1 MADAAQAQTLD
12 RKARIKIP
20 YEAPPQRPV
29 SERIEDFKES
39 QLPLTP
45 EQAIREATRCLQC
58 PLAPCVKACPAHN
71 DIPSALRKIEQGD
84 FPGAAEIYRQTS
96 SMSQICGRV
105 CPHEQ
110 LCQCACVRNKTHEPV
125 LCGALESF
133 VADMDR
139 AQNPFLI
146 HPGISTGK
154 RVAVVG
160 SGPAGLACAEQLI
173 VRGHQVVIFDSAAAA
188 GGMLFYGI
196 PGFKLENSIVQALV
210 EDLRHAGAEFR
221 FRTPVGKDFPVERL
235 LADGFQAVFLGT
247 GASIPSGINIP
258 GTDLL
263 GIYPPNEFLARLN
276 VDPKFLPPA
285 WQVDLPVGEKVVV
298 VGGGDTASDCL
309 RSALRLGA
317 RSVTCLYRRTEAEM
331 PGGKKDRELARE
343 EGAVYQFLAQPVR
356 FAGDAQGRVR
366 AVECLKCELGEA
378 DAEGRRRPV
387 PIEGSDFSVEANMVV
402 LALGYGPDPEI
413 GATIAG
419 LETNQTGLILAKPE
433 NGATSRPEIF
443 AGGDAV
449 TGPDIVCT
457 AMVAGRQAAQS
468 IDAFLENRRD

>member
-1 MADAAQAQTLD
+1 MVQTQTLD

-20 YEAPPQRPV
+20 FEEPPKRPV
-29 SERIEDFKES
+29 SDRLKDFRET

-45 EQAIREATRCLQC
+45 ERAIREATRCLQC
-58 PLAPCVKACPAHN
+58 PLAPCVKACPVHN
-71 DIPSALRKIEQGD
+71 NIPGALMKIEQGD
-84 FPGAAEIYRQTS
+84 FLGAAEIYRQTS
-96 SMSQICGRV
+96 SMPQICGRV

-110 LCQCACVRNKTHEPV
+110 LCQCACVRNKTNEPV

-133 VADMDR
+133 VADMAR

-146 HPGISTGK
+146 HPGAPTGK

-173 VRGHQVVIFDSAAAA
+173 QRGHQVVIFDSAAAP

-196 PGFKLENSIVQALV
+196 PGFKLENSVVQALV

-221 FRTPVGKDFPVERL
+221 LHTTIGKGLPIDRL

-247 GASIPSGINIP
+247 GASRPSGITIP
-258 GTDLL
+258 GIELR
-263 GIYPPNEFLARLN
+263 GIYSPNEFLARLN
-276 VDPKFLPPA
+276 VEAEYLPPA
-285 WQVDLPVGEKVVV
+285 WRTKLPIGQKVVV

-317 RSVTCLYRRTEAEM
+317 REVTCLYRRTEAEM

-343 EGAVYQFLAQPVR
+343 EGAVYHFLAQPIR
-356 FAGDAQGRVR
+356 FIGDTQGKVC
-366 AVECLKCELGEA
+366 AVECLRCKLGEA

-387 PIEGSDFSVEANMVV
+387 PIEGSNFTVPADTVV
-402 LALGYGPDPEI
+402 LALGYEPDPEI
-413 GATIAG
+413 GATTGG
-419 LETNQTGLILAKPE
+419 LETQNNGLIRIDPE
-433 NGATSRPEIF
+433 NGATSRPGIF
-443 AGGDAV
+443 AGGDSV
-449 TGPDIVCT
+449 TGPDLVST
-457 AMVAGRQAAQS
+457 AMAAGRRAAQS
-468 IDAFLENRRD
+468 IDSFLQNPPA

>member
-1 MADAAQAQTLD
+1 MVQTQTLD

-20 YEAPPQRPV
+20 FEEPPKRPV
-29 SERIEDFKES
+29 SDRLKDFKET

-45 EQAIREATRCLQC
+45 DRAIREATRCLQC
-58 PLAPCVKACPAHN
+58 PLAPCVKACPVHN
-71 DIPSALRKIEQGD
+71 DIPRALMKIELGD
-84 FPGAAEIYRQTS
+84 FLGAAEIYRRTS
-96 SMSQICGRV
+96 SMPQICGRV

-110 LCQCACVRNKTHEPV
+110 LCQCACVRNKNHEPV

-133 VADMDR
+133 TADIAR

-146 HPGISTGK
+146 HPGAPNGK
-154 RVAVVG
+154 HVAVVG

-173 VRGHQVVIFDSAAAA
+173 QRGHQVVVFDSALAP

-196 PGFKLENSIVQALV
+196 PGFKLENSVVQALV

-221 FRTPVGKDFPVERL
+221 LHTPVGKDLPVERL

-247 GASIPSGINIP
+247 GASRPSRIEIP
-258 GTDLL
+258 GIELQ
-263 GIYPPNEFLARLN
+263 GIYSPTEFLARLN
-276 VDPKFLPPA
+276 VEFEYLPPA
-285 WQVDLPVGEKVVV
+285 WRTKLPIGQKVVV

-317 RSVTCLYRRTEAEM
+317 REVACLYRRTETEM

-343 EGAVYQFLAQPVR
+343 EGAVYHFLTQPIR
-356 FAGDAQGRVR
+356 FLGDAQGHVF
-366 AVECLKCELGEA
+366 AVECLRCELGEA

-387 PIEGSDFSVEANMVV
+387 PITGSNFSVSADTVV

-413 GATIAG
+413 GATAGG
-419 LETNQTGLILAKPE
+419 LETQNIGLIRINPE
-433 NGATSRPEIF
+433 NGSTSRPGIF

-449 TGPDIVCT
+449 TGPDLVST
-457 AMVAGRQAAQS
+457 AMAAGRRAAQS
-468 IDAFLENRRD
+468 IDSFLQNPLA